1 MNMHLRQPI
10 TKKRQHPERSP
21 RVLSDSRRIVG
32 LRSGCLRDI
41 FLLAGLILFLTACSV
56 ELSQSTSAPRP
67 SAAAP
72 TVTVESNSNA
82 ASPEAPAWAN
92 LNLNGQLV
100 VITSTFSSKGVQPI
114 TFNLA
119 KLDLDSGRLAQL
131 FHAPD
136 QAWVT
141 AASISPDG
149 QKIIIAYAPPPE
161 PGEIQFGYSGLYQLS
176 ADGSGE
182 PQAVLERA
190 DPKESY
196 ASPLWSPDGRYLY
209 YVHLR
214 TTEAESGGSVTTYAI
229 ERLTFPDGKPE
240 TVVDGAFWPRLS
252 PDGSKLVYI
261 TYNSASFSNAL
272 YVSDA
277 DGQNPILILPSATFS
292 AVDAPV
298 FSPDGEAVLF
308 SAVGS
313 GPATSLSW
321 LDQLF
326 GVQIASAAS
335 SAHNVPSDWW
345 QVSVKGEGLKRLTKL
360 YEIGLYGA
368 FAQDGQHLA
377 FVSTNGLYVMEPD
390 GGHVVPVLDHV
401 GMSGTVSWI
410 P

>member
-1 MNMHLRQPI
+1 MFQ
-10 TKKRQHPERSP
+10 KVS
-21 RVLSDSRRIVG
+21 RVGHACSVTTSRLCHAASVTYR
-32 LRSGCLRDI
+32 
-41 FLLAGLILFLTACSV
+41 FLLFLGLTLFLSACSV
-56 ELSQSTSAPRP
+56 ELSQSTPAPRP
-67 SAAAP
+67 SVAAP
-72 TVTVESNSNA
+72 TVTADRPST
-82 ASPEAPAWAN
+82 ASTPEAPAWAN

-100 VITSTFSSKGVQPI
+100 VITSTFGAKGVQPI

-119 KLDLDSGRLAQL
+119 KLDLVSGQLTQL

-141 AASISPDG
+141 AAAVSPDG
-149 QKIIIAYAPPPE
+149 QKIIIAYAPPPD
-161 PGEIQFGYSGLYQLS
+161 PGEIQFGYSGLYQL
-176 ADGSGE
+176 AAEGPGE
-182 PQAVLERA
+182 PQPVLERA

-196 ASPLWSPDGRYLY
+196 ASPLWSPEGRYLY

-214 TTEAESGGSVTTYAI
+214 STETESGGSSTTYAI
-229 ERLTFPDGKPE
+229 ERLTYPDGKPE

-252 PDGSKLVYI
+252 PDGSKLVYV
-261 TYNSASFSNAL
+261 TYNSASFANAL
-272 YVSDA
+272 YLADA
-277 DGQNPILILPSATFS
+277 DGKNSTQILPSETFS

-298 FSPDGEAVLF
+298 FSPEGEAVLF

-313 GPATSLSW
+313 GPATSLAW

-326 GVQIASAAS
+326 GVQIASAS
-335 SAHNVPSDWW
+335 SPVHNVPSDWW

-368 FAQDGQHLA
+368 FAQDGKHLA
-377 FVSTNGLYVMEPD
+377 FISTNGLYVMEPD
-390 GGHVVPVLDHV
+390 GSHVLPLLDHM